1 MILALTPA
9 DWMTIGGTILTL
21 IVLEGLLSADNA
33 LVLAVMVRHLPR
45 SQQKKA
51 LRYGVLGAFFFR
63 FIAVLLAAK
72 ILDYWQLEVVG
83 GVYLLQL
90 AVRHLLSG
98 EEEPHYE
105 VEPGTLPEPA
115 AEELRK
121 GSESTESGGLSA
133 PVLHDPIPVGN
144 NSPKKRRRRGGFWS
158 TIIGVELADIAFSI
172 DSILAAVAMADG
184 MPERLHDVEFGPFG
198 LKTWVIYIGG
208 VLGIITMRFVAG
220 YFLILLNR
228 FKGLAVGAYL
238 LVGWIGL
245 KLIGS
250 GFHHGLYRNGS
261 RLTEGWRGEVPEW
274 VVHNLEMPAWLF
286 WGGMALIL
294 IMSMVLSPNRVKK
307 AEA

>member
-51 LRYGVLGAFFFR
+51 LRYGIIGAFFFR

-90 AVRHLLSG
+90 AVRHLWSG
-98 EEEPHYE
+98 EEEPHYGE
-105 VEPGTLPEPA
+105 QPGPLAEPSGAGEQSVAEA
-115 AEELRK
+115 A
-121 GSESTESGGLSA
+121 
-133 PVLHDPIPVGN
+133 P
-144 NSPKKRRRRGGFWS
+144 PKKRRKRGGFWS
-158 TIIGVELADIAFSI
+158 TVIGVELADIAFSI
-172 DSILAAVAMADG
+172 DSILAAVALADG
-184 MPERLHDVEFGPFG
+184 MPAHLHDVEFGPFS

-208 VLGIITMRFVAG
+208 VLGIITMRYVAG

-250 GFHHGLYRNGS
+250 GFHHGLYQNGT
-261 RLTEGWRGEVPEW
+261 RVTEGWRGEVPDW

-286 WGGMALIL
+286 WGGMAAIL
-294 IMSMVLSPNRVKK
+294 VLSMVLSPKR
-307 AEA
+307 ATQADG